1 MPRTAVPGP
10 IEVPRQ
16 AASLYRYTLKAYPRR
31 FRHDYGSEMLQLF
44 EDRYRRSLIRGESVA
59 LLWFATL
66 LDAAR
71 NGLLERAA
79 SVRHARPREVVGTG
93 SAAGGGSMAA
103 AAAFA
108 CLCCVL
114 PSSIGLLGA
123 PVVIAPQD
131 LLPLRPQLLAASLT
145 LLLASAWAVYS
156 PALSA
161 EGVTC
166 KGEVCRLARTS
177 FWGGSILWV
186 VALFAPFLVH
196 LLHRH
201 AF

>member
-1 MPRTAVPGP
+1 MPGP
-10 IEVPRQ
+10 IEVPRHT
-16 AASLYRYTLKAYPRR
+16 ASLYRCLLKAYPRR
-31 FRHDYGSEMLQLF
+31 FRHHYGGEMLQVF
-44 EDRYRRSLIRGESVA
+44 EDRYRRSLIQGESVA

-66 LDAAR
+66 VDAAR
-71 NGLLERAA
+71 NGLLERAV

-93 SAAGGGSMAA
+93 SAVGGGSMAA

-123 PVVIAPQD
+123 SVVSAPQD
-131 LLPLRPQLLAASLT
+131 LLPLRPHLLAASLT
-145 LLLASAWAVYS
+145 LLLASAWSAYS
-156 PALSA
+156 PALSG
-161 EGVTC
+161 EGVAC

-177 FWGGSILWV
+177 FWGGSMLWV
-186 VALFAPFLVH
+186 VALFAPSWVH
-196 LLHRH
+196 LLHGH